1 MPTVCLLNGHAFAG
15 GFMLAMY
22 HDYRVMNPDRG
33 FLCVNELEF
42 GASLHT
48 PMMSIFREKLAP
60 TIFRD
65 VVLEARRWGGREAFR
80 AGIVDAV
87 GGIEQVL
94 GLIRDRKLQTKGL
107 TGVYGVMKSEMY
119 TRTLSALEDHAGNLL
134 QREALKRKTAA
145 VEKKGL
151 EAVEAY
157 ERRIGNS
164 RI

>member
-60 TIFRD
+60 IVLRD
-65 VVLEARRWGGREAFR
+65 VVLEARRWGGRDALR
-80 AGIVDAV
+80 VGIVDAV
-87 GGIEQVL
+87 GGLEDVL

-107 TGVYGVMKSEMY
+107 TGVYGIMKSEMY
-119 TRTLSALEDHAGNLL
+119 ARTLGALQDHAGNLL
-134 QREALKRKTAA
+134 QRETWSRKTRA
-145 VEKKGL
+145 VEEAGL

-157 ERRIGNS
+157 DRTRKS

>member
-60 TIFRD
+60 TVLRD
-65 VVLEARRWGGREAFR
+65 VVLEARRWGGRDALR
-80 AGIVDAV
+80 VGIVDAV
-87 GGIEQVL
+87 GGLEDVL

-107 TGVYGVMKSEMY
+107 TGVYGIMKSEMHA
-119 TRTLSALEDHAGNLL
+119 RTLGALQDHAGNLL
-134 QREALKRKTAA
+134 QRETWNRKTRAVQEEGLAA
-145 VEKKGL
+145 V
-151 EAVEAY
+151 AAY
-157 ERRIGNS
+157 ERTRKS